1 MVYNKTKNNKNR
13 RQKMNNKI
21 IDTLI
26 IERNG
31 HYMIE
36 SYQGQDLDNYD
47 HDVELNH
54 NELLYCKEQD
64 RYFMKDNR
72 KTKKT

>member
-1 MVYNKTKNNKNR
+1 
-13 RQKMNNKI
+13 MNNKI

-31 HYMIE
+31 RYMIE

-47 HDVELNH
+47 YDVELNH

-64 RYFMKDNR
+64 RYFMKDITIKQILDYIKNFDDR
-72 KTKKT
+72 VI